1 MKQSTVRKLEAA
13 GTARH
18 FLNVL
23 DSEDLAVSRK
33 GNVLTLTDE
42 NGFGV
47 LRKFNL
53 LVLKKGFKAM
63 RQGGLKTPMQRRLA
77 WRAFEKV
84 EGGER

>member
-1 MKQSTVRKLEAA
+1 MKQSTLRKLEAA

-23 DSEDLAVSRK
+23 NEEDLVLSRK
-33 GNVLTLTDE
+33 GNVLETVTE

-53 LVLKKGFKAM
+53 LTLKKGFKSM
-63 RQGGLKTPMQRRLA
+63 KKGGFRTPMQRWLA
-77 WRAFEKV
+77 WRVF
-84 EGGER
+84 EGGEK